1 MWSRL
6 AFWLIA
12 IFWLTMGVLLWR
24 AEFGG
29 GAARGAAVPVNMVWQ
44 KILTA
49 PDNSSLEIRQGT
61 NRIGLCRW
69 SANLGQEQATGA
81 RFIEDQP
88 EGMVKTLSSY
98 TLDLDGNFTQAEL
111 GGRVRFGCALVLAT
125 NHAWQEF
132 HLRLNLRPDAYAV
145 HARAA
150 TEKVRLLIDDENG
163 HADTSYTFA
172 ELRNP
177 QKLLR
182 DIGGPLLPATVAALG
197 VPLSTNQLSG
207 LSAAL
212 QWEAHQDWLQ
222 LGRTRLR
229 TYRLNG
235 RLLDRFEVVVHV
247 SPVGEILRVELPGK
261 ILLVNEAVSTLR
273 PSRHD

>member
-150 TEKVRLLIDDENG
+150 TEKIQLLIDDENG
-163 HADTSYTFA
+163 HSDTSYTFA

-182 DIGGPLLPATVAALG
+182 EIGGPLLPATVAALG
-197 VPLSTNQLSG
+197 VPISTNQLSG

-212 QWEAHQDWLQ
+212 QWEARQDWLQ

-229 TYRLNG
+229 AYRLRG
-235 RLLDRFEVVVHV
+235 HLLDRFEVVVYV

-261 ILLVNEAVSTLR
+261 ILLVNEAVGNLR
-273 PSRHD
+273 SSRND

>member
-6 AFWLIA
+6 GFWLIA
-12 IFWLTMGVLLWR
+12 VFWLTMGVLLWR
-24 AEFGG
+24 SEFGG
-29 GAARGAAVPVNMVWQ
+29 GASGGASVPVSMVWH

-49 PDNSSLEIRQGT
+49 PDNSTLEIRQGT

-81 RFIEDQP
+81 RLTEDQP
-88 EGMVKTLSSY
+88 EGMVRTLSNY
-98 TLDLDGNFTQAEL
+98 TLDVDGNFTQAEL
-111 GGRVRFGCALVLAT
+111 GGRVRFGCTLVLST

-145 HARAA
+145 HAHAA
-150 TEKVRLLIDDENG
+150 TESVRLVIDDENG
-163 HADTSYTFA
+163 HAVTRYTFA

-177 QKLLR
+177 QKILKDL
-182 DIGGPLLPATVAALG
+182 GGPLLPATITALG
-197 VPLSTNQLSG
+197 VPLSTNQT
-207 LSAAL
+207 AAL
-212 QWEAHQDWLQ
+212 SSPIRWEAHQDWLL

-235 RLLDRFEVVVHV
+235 HLFDRFEVVVHV

-261 ILLVNEAVSTLR
+261 IFLINEAVGNIR
-273 PSRHD
+273 PPSK